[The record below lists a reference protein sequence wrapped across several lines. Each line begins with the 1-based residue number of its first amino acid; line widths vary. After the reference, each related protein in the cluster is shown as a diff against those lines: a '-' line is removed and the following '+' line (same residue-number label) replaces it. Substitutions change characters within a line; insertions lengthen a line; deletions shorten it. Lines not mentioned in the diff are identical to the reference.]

1 MRKPPRRKHYR
12 LPGHSPLRSEVD
24 VSEMGVSG
32 EGKRKREGGEVEVR
46 EGEGREKKR
55 RMG

>member
-1 MRKPPRRKHYR
+1 M
-12 LPGHSPLRSEVD
+12 
-24 VSEMGVSG
+24 SEMGVSG